1 MTMRRQE
8 AGFTLLEVLV
18 VIALIAILATV
29 ALPSLMGEGRRA
41 RGLSEV
47 QSIFQDLRNR
57 MEQYAQEKGTYPP
70 GDGEGTLNPGA
81 PQASAQP
88 LTMNATWTAAN
99 VRITNTT
106 EVFCG
111 YTWSTGAA
119 SDNTNVGA
127 EATAFGFT
135 APATAW
141 YYILAQCDLDGDSSV
156 DSFYFTSSVDPTI
169 LKRNEGH

>member
-1 MTMRRQE
+1 MQRRGE
-8 AGFTLLEVLV
+8 AGFTLLELMV

-29 ALPSLMGEGRRA
+29 ALPSLFGESRRA

-70 GDGEGTLNPGA
+70 GDGEGTLNPAA
-81 PQASAQP
+81 PTP
-88 LTMNATWTAAN
+88 TPKPFTMNATWTAAN

-106 EVFCG
+106 EVSCG
-111 YTWSTGAA
+111 YTWSTGGANDA
-119 SDNTNVGA
+119 TNIGA

-141 YYILAQCDLDGDSSV
+141 YYLLAQCDLDGDSGT
-156 DSFYFTSSVDPTI
+156 DSYYFTSSVDPTI
-169 LKRNEGH
+169 LKRNEGY